1 MRLCV
6 KMICMSVLFMIACTC
21 RDISFRDISVV
32 NMGTEMGEGYIHKEE
47 RDKQKRKKA
56 RLKRD

>member
-21 RDISFRDISVV
+21 RDISVV